1 MTNKVD
7 KAFQSTYQRKE
18 YYMFG
23 IADFLTGSSWLVYAF
38 IFVGKL
44 VEVALASLRSQLILK
59 GQRLLGFFVAIFEYT
74 FWLSITA
81 SALSGFQDDPLKIVL
96 LILAF
101 ASGNVL
107 GSLIEEKLALGYS
120 TVTSFYTNREDVM
133 LAADKLRSMGYA
145 LTILPSEGISGDQR
159 YTMITSVDRK
169 HTAEV
174 EKVLYQLVP
183 NVVLT
188 IAATQH
194 IKGFVNHTVK
204 KK

>member
-1 MTNKVD
+1 M
-7 KAFQSTYQRKE
+7 
-18 YYMFG
+18 
-23 IADFLTGSSWLVYAF
+23 VYAF

-59 GQRLLGFFVAIFEYT
+59 GQRLLGFFIAIFEYG

-81 SALSGFQDDPLKIVL
+81 SALSGFQDDPLKIFI

-107 GSLIEEKLALGYS
+107 GSIIEEKLALGYN
-120 TVTSFYTNREDVM
+120 TLTSFYTSREDVM
-133 LAADKLRSMGYA
+133 LAADTLRGMGYA
-145 LTILPSEGISGDQR
+145 LTILPSEGISGDER
-159 YTMITSVDRK
+159 YTMISSIDRK
-169 HTAEV
+169 DTPHV
-174 EKVLYQLVP
+174 EKTLYELIP

-188 IAATQH
+188 ISATQ
-194 IKGFVNHTVK
+194 IKGYHSFK